1 MRRRDFLHVGTAAMA
16 AVVAAGSRDA
26 LARQTGGAAPAAT
39 PTLPPIAMGYWT
51 ASAAGPDLARLRL
64 AGAGAAAGDGA
75 FEPDVA
81 PADRLGAETPS
92 VPRAAV
98 RLGLHG
104 LVEAERRA
112 FQRPLS
118 HLSLLVDFAV
128 PEVGTIR
135 YAAWRYERLP
145 VRNVSRAVR
154 LVVPLGPAG
163 DLRLALER
171 RPGQPAAEAGLST
184 PRRGVYFL
192 ALPGP
197 GGDRP
202 DWSRFQF
209 REAGAGGARRLVRQG
224 LFGLEPA
231 RFDYLV
237 VSIDTV
243 RGPGARQA

>member
-1 MRRRDFLHVGTAAMA
+1 MTRRDFLQVGAASLVGA
-16 AVVAAGSRDA
+16 ATAGSADA
-26 LARQTGGAAPAAT
+26 LAGQPGGAAPAGPAVE
-39 PTLPPIAMGYWT
+39 PIAVGYWVGSERRADLKRLVL
-51 ASAAGPDLARLRL
+51 ASPDAADDRR
-64 AGAGAAAGDGA
+64 A

-81 PADRLGAETPS
+81 PADRVS
-92 VPRAAV
+92 VGTAQIRGPAV

-118 HLSLLVDFAV
+118 RLSLLVDFPV
-128 PEVGTIR
+128 PEVGTVR
-135 YAAWRYERLP
+135 FAAWRYDRLP

-154 LVVPLGPAG
+154 LVVPLGATG
-163 DLRLALER
+163 DLRLALVR
-171 RPGQPAAEAGLST
+171 RPSQSAPEARLST

-209 REAGAGGARRLVRQG
+209 REAGATGARRLVGPG
-224 LFGLEPA
+224 LLGLEPA

-237 VSIDTV
+237 VSIDTA
-243 RGPGARQA
+243 RDPGAQQA